1 MSRSK
6 GGVVSMRVPSA
17 KSAKRAKDKVRRA
30 MERGPA
36 SPAAPV
42 AAAGVARFW
51 CVFER
56 RGGVVAKH
64 GPFATLEEARGLGQ
78 TILAL
83 EPIDVRAWCRAVF
96 LEGATLES
104 AEALEEFVYVDH
116 ARPEA
121 RNRAFGFSLR
131 VLSRGGK
138 ETKEGA

>member
-1 MSRSK
+1 MTRGK
-6 GGVVSMRVPSA
+6 VLASA
-17 KSAKRAKDKVRRA
+17 NLGKT
-30 MERGPA
+30 
-36 SPAAPV
+36 PAAP
-42 AAAGVARFW
+42 AAGRFW

-64 GPFATLEEARGLGQ
+64 GPYGTLEEARGRGQ

-96 LEGATLES
+96 LEGAVLET

-131 VLSRGGK
+131 AVGSGARVLSRGGK